1 MAESQDHAD
10 GEKVEPIKDAT
21 SDPSAAPEM
30 AEDAGTAAG
39 DDLHA
44 QDLHAQ
50 DLHAQDSHKNL
61 PMVLSPKLGAGEDEA
76 VEETA
81 AQPEDETPAAAAS
94 PTHSSRFLQLAATV
108 AFIAAFSSFVGS
120 VSGAGFAHFYYPA
133 APAARNVQVSADTT
147 VLQQLK
153 GELAELRTEVDS
165 TMRGTNGQYSKIAD
179 RLDRLDQHFAS
190 ASSDITGSIG
200 SSTTAES
207 TPPKIP
213 DRILQDWAVRD
224 VQNGRALV
232 ESRFGGIFDVGAGSV
247 LPGVGRVDSI
257 KRQDGQWLVLTAR
270 GTITSGH

>member
-1 MAESQDHAD
+1 MAESPDHAD
-10 GEKVEPIKDAT
+10 GEKVEPINNDTSNSSAT
-21 SDPSAAPEM
+21 PELAA
-30 AEDAGTAAG
+30 AAAG

-44 QDLHAQ
+44 RDA
-50 DLHAQDSHKNL
+50 HKNL
-61 PMVLSPKLGAGEDEA
+61 PMVLSPKLGAGEDET

-81 AQPEDETPAAAAS
+81 EKPEEETPAAAAS
-94 PTHSSRFLQLAATV
+94 PMHSTRFLQLAATV

-120 VSGAGFAHFYYPA
+120 VSGAGFAHFYYPTV
-133 APAARNVQVSADTT
+133 PATDNVQVSGDTT

-153 GELAELRTEVDS
+153 GELVALKAEVNS

-190 ASSDITGSIG
+190 AGDTTGSIA
-200 SSTTAES
+200 SSTAAELAQ
-207 TPPKIP
+207 PKTT

-224 VQNGRALV
+224 VRNGRALV

-247 LPGVGRVDSI
+247 LPGIGRVNSI
-257 KRQDGQWLVLTAR
+257 KRQDGQWLILTAR

>member
-1 MAESQDHAD
+1 MAESPDHAD
-10 GEKVEPIKDAT
+10 GEKVEPINNNT
-21 SDPSAAPEM
+21 SDSSAIPET
-30 AEDAGTAAG
+30 AEDAGAASG
-39 DDLHA
+39 DDLRA
-44 QDLHAQ
+44 G
-50 DLHAQDSHKNL
+50 DSHRNL
-61 PMVLSPKLGAGEDEA
+61 PMVLSPKLGAGEDET

-81 AQPEDETPAAAAS
+81 AKPGEESPAATAS

-120 VSGAGFAHFYYPA
+120 VSGAGFAHFYYPTT
-133 APAARNVQVSADTT
+133 PAAESVQVSADTT
-147 VLQQLK
+147 LQQLK
-153 GELAELRTEVDS
+153 GEFAALKAEVDS

-190 ASSDITGSIG
+190 AADTTGSIA
-200 SSTTAES
+200 SSTAAES
-207 TPPKIP
+207 AQPKIN